1 MFVRCG
7 RATSFYLVVL
17 YGDTAYTEAVMRT
30 TAVSIQ
36 DFTSRL
42 SHYLKL
48 VKAGHI
54 VEITEQGKP
63 LERRIEASKRAG
75 LLSWNG
81 QKPKPRAPVAKL
93 RTKKTI
99 AEIVIENRS

>member
-1 MFVRCG
+1 
-7 RATSFYLVVL
+7 
-17 YGDTAYTEAVMRT
+17 MRT

-36 DFTSRL
+36 DFKSPL

-54 VEITEQGKP
+54 VEITERGKP
-63 LERRIEASKRAG
+63 LARIIPVVWPLEKRIEAGRRAG
-75 LLSWNG
+75 LFSWNG
-81 QKPKPRAPVAKL
+81 QKLKLRAPVAKV

>member
-1 MFVRCG
+1 
-7 RATSFYLVVL
+7 
-17 YGDTAYTEAVMRT
+17 MRT

-36 DFTSRL
+36 DFKSPL

-54 VEITEQGKP
+54 VEITERGKP
-63 LERRIEASKRAG
+63 LARMIPCVLPLEKRIEAARHAG

-93 RTKKTI
+93 RTRKTI

>member
-1 MFVRCG
+1 MKVTTVTIRKLKG
-7 RATSFYLVVL
+7 HASYYL
-17 YGDTAYTEAVMRT
+17 R
-30 TAVSIQ
+30 
-36 DFTSRL
+36 
-42 SHYLKL
+42 L

-54 VEITEQGKP
+54 VEITERSKPLARIIPVVWP
-63 LERRIEASKRAG
+63 LERRIEAARHAG

-81 QKPKPRAPVAKL
+81 QKPKPRAPGAKL